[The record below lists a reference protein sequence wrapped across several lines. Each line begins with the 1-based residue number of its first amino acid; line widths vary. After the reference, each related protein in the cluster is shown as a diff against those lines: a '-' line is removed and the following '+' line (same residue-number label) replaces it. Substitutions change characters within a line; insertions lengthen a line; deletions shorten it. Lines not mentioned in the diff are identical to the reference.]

1 MCKVT
6 RFASAQTS
14 VFKQAKLVTRLQRL
28 IGIGL
33 DMNKR
38 SKSFAFALISAA
50 LVLSGGCS
58 KAPEPSASLDHV
70 TDIEVSEHVKT
81 ALLGDELLKEFDITV
96 VTLNGDVR
104 LIGVLESQAQIDEAV
119 RIAREAEGSHTV
131 HDELTIKN

>member
-1 MCKVT
+1 
-6 RFASAQTS
+6 
-14 VFKQAKLVTRLQRL
+14 
-28 IGIGL
+28 
-33 DMNKR
+33 MNKR
-38 SKSFAFALISAA
+38 SKSFAFALITAA
-50 LVLSGGCS
+50 LVLSVGCS
-58 KAPEPSASLDHV
+58 EAPEPSASLDHV

-104 LIGVLESQAQIDEAV
+104 LIGVLESQAQIDEAI